1 MGKHFLCQP
10 MPRDRPSRTIRTP
23 WLLAR
28 CSVRPRPPPSLCSP
42 YRRGGLADAPSKTL
56 STSRARH
63 AFSFLHRPPSYHTN
77 TMASGEVLRATSP
90 SAILKLTLQTRR
102 SRRCTMMSER
112 SIAGYDDQQRDHT
125 TPGIGPQC
133 EDDCLVQRPK
143 NCPCQKRVRTRR
155 QEHCTV

>member
-28 CSVRPRPPPSLCSP
+28 CSVRPRPPPSLSSP

-63 AFSFLHRPPSYHTN
+63 AFSFLHRPPPYHTN

-112 SIAGYDDQQRDHT
+112 SIAGYWIRILAGRSELGT
-125 TPGIGPQC
+125 SIC
-133 EDDCLVQRPK
+133 MYLAVNASMCLITAADTQM
-143 NCPCQKRVRTRR
+143 
-155 QEHCTV
+155 